1 MHVASDAAACVPML
15 SVASNSGCSGL
26 GVAVELDGPEVDPEG
41 NALPT
46 GAAGATLIA
55 LALSGSEGVIAGG
68 ERSLV
73 CDKGCPL
80 SGCGLEEG
88 PPGAAFPNRDH
99 KGGHCLFLAG
109 LDQDPADEAERR
121 VNP

>member
-1 MHVASDAAACVPML
+1 MPVASDVAACVPIV

-26 GVAVELDGPEVDPEG
+26 GVAVELDGPEADPEG
-41 NALPT
+41 NALPAR
-46 GAAGATLIA
+46 AAGATLVA
-55 LALSGSEGVIAGG
+55 LALSWAEGVIAGG
-68 ERSLV
+68 EGSGV
-73 CDKGCPL
+73 CNKGRPL
-80 SGCGLEEG
+80 SGRGLEEG

-99 KGGHCLFLAG
+99 EGGHCLFLAG

>member
-1 MHVASDAAACVPML
+1 MPVASDTAACVPMV

-46 GAAGATLIA
+46 GAAGATLVA
-55 LALSGSEGVIAGG
+55 LALSRAEGIVAGG
-68 ERSLV
+68 EGSGV
-73 CDKGCPL
+73 FNKGRPL

-88 PPGAAFPNRDH
+88 PQGAAFPNRDH
-99 KGGHCLFLAG
+99 EGGHFLFLTG
-109 LDQDPADEAERR
+109 LDQDPANEAERR